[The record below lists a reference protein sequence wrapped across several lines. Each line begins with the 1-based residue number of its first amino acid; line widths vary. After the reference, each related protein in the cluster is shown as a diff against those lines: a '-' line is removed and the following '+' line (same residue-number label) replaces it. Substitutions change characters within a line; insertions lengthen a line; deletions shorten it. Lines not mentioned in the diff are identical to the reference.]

1 MAQNGNRTRSLIR
14 IPASISRISWRDLAA
29 SLGPVVLISVAA
41 LCVALYFV
49 RPAPPSTITLTSGPD
64 GSSFRRFAD
73 QYAKILARNGIH
85 LEILPSRGA
94 LENLQRLR
102 DSDVEVDVG
111 FVQGGLSTGGDED
124 QDLVSLGSVFYEPVA
139 IFYRGT
145 QPIERLS
152 ALKGKRIAVGPEGS
166 GARSLALT
174 LLKANGIE
182 PGGKSTLFDIGAAGA
197 VPQLLSGKIDAAF
210 LMGDSATS
218 GAFQKL
224 LGARG
229 ILLYDFTRADA
240 YLRRFRYLSKIEL
253 PPGSIDLG
261 RNVPDRTLTLIAP
274 TVELVAREG
283 LHPALSDL
291 LIETARQVHGRG
303 NLLQNTGEFPAPLDH
318 EYPISDDASRY
329 YKSGKGFLYRYL
341 PFWLAS
347 LADRMWVLLVP
358 LLVLMI
364 PGLRLVPTVY
374 SWRIR
379 QRIYRRYGELM
390 ALERATLEVTTPEQR
405 EEMLKRVNEIE
416 KSVITVKIPG
426 AFADELYVL
435 RLHIQ
440 FVRNRLTGAAVA
452 VDAPAPGAT
461 SAGQ

>member
-1 MAQNGNRTRSLIR
+1 MAQDDNRKRGLIR

-29 SLGPVVLISVAA
+29 SLGPIVLLSAA
-41 LCVALYFV
+41 AIGVALYFV
-49 RPAPPSTITLTSGPD
+49 RPAPPDTIRLTSGPD

-73 QYAKILARNGIH
+73 QYAKILAKNGIH

-102 DSDVEVDVG
+102 DPDVDVDVG

-124 QDLVSLGSVFYEPVA
+124 QDLVSLGSMFYEPVA
-139 IFYRGT
+139 VFYRGVK
-145 QPIERLS
+145 PIERLS
-152 ALKGKRIAVGPEGS
+152 VLKGKRIAVGPEGS

-182 PGGKSTLFDIGAAGA
+182 AGGRTTLLSIGAAEA
-197 VPQLLSGKIDAAF
+197 VSQLLAGKIDAAF

-229 ILLYDFTRADA
+229 VLLYDFARADA
-240 YLRRFRYLSKIEL
+240 YLRRFRYLSKLEL
-253 PPGSIDLG
+253 PAGSIDLG
-261 RNVPDRTLTLIAP
+261 RGVPETSLTLIAP

-318 EYPISDDASRY
+318 EYRISDDAARY
-329 YKSGKGFLYRYL
+329 YKSGKGFLYRHL

-390 ALERATLEVTTPEQR
+390 ELERATLEATTPEQR
-405 EEMLKRVNEIE
+405 EEMLKRMDDIE
-416 KSVITVKIPG
+416 KSVISVKIPG

-435 RLHIQ
+435 RLHIH
-440 FVRNRLTGAAVA
+440 FVRNRLAGVPTVTDLPAAGAMG
-452 VDAPAPGAT
+452 P
-461 SAGQ
+461 

>member
-1 MAQNGNRTRSLIR
+1 M
-14 IPASISRISWRDLAA
+14 
-29 SLGPVVLISVAA
+29 
-41 LCVALYFV
+41 
-49 RPAPPSTITLTSGPD
+49 
-64 GSSFRRFAD
+64 
-73 QYAKILARNGIH
+73 
-85 LEILPSRGA
+85 
-94 LENLQRLR
+94 
-102 DSDVEVDVG
+102 
-111 FVQGGLSTGGDED
+111 
-124 QDLVSLGSVFYEPVA
+124 
-139 IFYRGT
+139 
-145 QPIERLS
+145 
-152 ALKGKRIAVGPEGS
+152 
-166 GARSLALT
+166 
-174 LLKANGIE
+174 
-182 PGGKSTLFDIGAAGA
+182 
-197 VPQLLSGKIDAAF
+197 
-210 LMGDSATS
+210 
-218 GAFQKL
+218 
-224 LGARG
+224 
-229 ILLYDFTRADA
+229 
-240 YLRRFRYLSKIEL
+240 
-253 PPGSIDLG
+253 
-261 RNVPDRTLTLIAP
+261 
-274 TVELVAREG
+274 
-283 LHPALSDL
+283 
-291 LIETARQVHGRG
+291 HGRG